1 MPEIVKFR
9 RGSVWEQI
17 GEIEQMMQKETYE
30 KIFQMIGSDEDN
42 TAVWRVMGKLISLCA
57 AICYAATI
65 LGRILLSQWRE
76 LGVLVL
82 VPAISFVAVSVFRSV
97 YNAKRPYE
105 LYGFEPLS
113 PKKTLGKSFPSRH
126 VFSIFVIA
134 VTVGHYYPEA
144 CIGLGLAGIM
154 LGILRVISGVHFP
167 KDVIAGGVVGI
178 LFGIL
183 ANVLF
188 HFI

>member
-1 MPEIVKFR
+1 
-9 RGSVWEQI
+9 
-17 GEIEQMMQKETYE
+17 MMKKETYE
-30 KIFQMIGSDEDN
+30 KIFQMIDPGTDSMAIWGLMSKMI
-42 TAVWRVMGKLISLCA
+42 TLCTV
-57 AICYAATI
+57 ICYGATI
-65 LGRILLSQWRE
+65 LGRVAMSQWRE

-82 VPAISFVAVSVFRSV
+82 VPALSFVAVSVFRKI
-97 YNAKRPYE
+97 YNAPRPYE
-105 LYGFEPLS
+105 MYGFEPLI

-144 CIGLGLAGIM
+144 CIGLGLAGVM
-154 LGILRVISGVHFP
+154 LGALRVVSGVHFP
-167 KDVIAGGVVGI
+167 RDVVAGGAVGI
-178 LFGIL
+178 FFGIV

>member
-1 MPEIVKFR
+1 
-9 RGSVWEQI
+9 
-17 GEIEQMMQKETYE
+17 MMQKETYE
-30 KIFQMIGSDEDN
+30 KIFQMIGSDQDN
-42 TAVWRVMGKLISLCA
+42 TAVWRVMGKVITLCT

-65 LGRILLSQWRE
+65 LGRIFLSQWRE
-76 LGVLVL
+76 LAVLVL
-82 VPAISFVAVSVFRSV
+82 VPALSFVAVSIFRNV
-97 YNAKRPYE
+97 HNAKRPYE
-105 LYGFEPLS
+105 LYGFEPLI

-154 LGILRVISGVHFP
+154 LGVLRVISGVHFP
-167 KDVIAGGVVGI
+167 KDVVAGGAAGI
-178 LFGIL
+178 FFGIV

-188 HFI
+188 HVL